1 MDLCAVL
8 KSLHGSERKTILSTN
23 DRNDNDRNE
32 YWFAASEERVN
43 VNHRWLGTSVARV
56 RILVGGLVL
65 LGAGCAVL
73 GWGSRLR
80 QTAAN
85 AGAQSIAGESSI
97 LPSFIPTEGR
107 LPEPASEDAQVKA
120 RSLFAGLPLIFEPN
134 QGQGKLDANDARAK
148 FVTRGSGY
156 SLFLGSEGAILSMV
170 SHDRAMHD
178 RAKSVVGKG
187 RSQQLRVNSVQMK
200 LAGANP
206 NASLSG
212 LNQLPGKSNY
222 FMGNDPTKWRR
233 GVPQFARVRYENVY
247 RGINLVFYGN
257 QGRLEYDFQ
266 VAPGSDPAQAE
277 LEFHGAK
284 QLELKDGALVI
295 QSEGGSV
302 QLGAPRVYQ
311 EIAGRQQAVAGSFV
325 LRGANRAGFTI
336 GAYDHSRELIIDPTL
351 TFATYFGGS
360 GDEHASSVAV
370 DGSFN
375 IYLAGSTTSLNLPAA
390 GVQPTLGG
398 AQNVYIAK
406 ITPPLGSL
414 AAVLDYVTYLG
425 GDGTDTPVGI
435 RVDGAGD
442 PFVAGTTS
450 SSNFPTTPFNAY
462 QKVPSTPGTHVFVTK
477 LQFDAAVLLYSS
489 YLSGTGTD
497 MASGMTID
505 ASGNVFVTGTTT
517 SQDVASGSD
526 QFPASSLAFQSTS
539 KAPGLAQFFVTKV
552 NTSAQASGSI
562 GYSTYFGGGAF
573 NTTDPIVTGGG
584 IAVDS
589 NGNAYFTGS
598 TNFLFT
604 GCSGC
609 DTTDFPILN
618 AYQPCLDQPSAGT
631 IVNPTCST
639 TIATTEP
646 DAFVAKLNLSL
657 NVSQGQQLIWST
669 YLGGSGTDGGAGVA
683 VDTGAANVYVVG
695 TTNSSDIGTSVASL
709 NTSAAYQRC
718 LDTAVNPP
726 LGTACTDPATTPFPK
741 DAFVARLNNPAN
753 TTGTATNVTL
763 NYFSYLGGANDEA
776 GTAIAVDSGS
786 GALVTGWTQSTDFPI
801 FPASNPIQSAL
812 AGTQDAFMARLNTI
826 AVVGQT
832 TTASWANYYGGTGI
846 DQGTGVTLDVNQNAY
861 FVGDTNSAD
870 LQFNKALPS
879 TSGVNGS
886 ANNGGYDAFVT
897 QLGTAVTL
905 SITGV
910 LTQGTNQ
917 TFISAGNQATFTYTV
932 TNNGPDLATNL
943 TFTNNLSQ
951 GTGVPLTFNSAS
963 TTSGSCGGGSTN
975 AIVSCSLPSLQS
987 GSTATITVV
996 VTPTPNSSGAPA
1008 TFNGGTAQVTGQGNI
1023 VLAQTSVPAQMS
1035 DFLINVS
1042 PTDQTIPAAG
1052 ATASYTVTLRPFP
1065 IYASSIS
1072 LSCSGLPTA
1081 ATCNFTTTPVTLQ
1094 VQGPGTSTLN
1104 ITTVARPV
1112 VRPAASLR
1120 TRHFYAIWLA
1130 LPGFTLVG
1138 LGLGGGRRRRRIVG
1152 ILMLCALFG
1161 LLLLQPACSGGS
1173 NSQTPVSGTPP
1184 GIYTITVSAT
1194 SGTDTKST
1202 TVNLTVP

>member
-1 MDLCAVL
+1 
-8 KSLHGSERKTILSTN
+8 
-23 DRNDNDRNE
+23 
-32 YWFAASEERVN
+32 VN
-43 VNHRWLGTSVARV
+43 VNHRWLGTSLARV
-56 RILVGGLVL
+56 RMLVGGLVL

-73 GWGSRLR
+73 GWSSRLR

-97 LPSFIPTEGR
+97 LPSLITTEGR
-107 LPEPASEDAQVKA
+107 LPEPASEEAQVKA

-134 QGQGKLDANDARAK
+134 QGQGNLDANDERAK

-170 SHDRAMHD
+170 SHDRAMQD
-178 RAKSVVGKG
+178 RAKSGGGKG
-187 RSQQLRVNSVQMK
+187 QSQQLRVNSVQMK

-212 LNQLPGKSNY
+212 LNRLPGKSNY
-222 FMGNDPTKWRR
+222 FIGNDPIKWRR

-284 QLELKDGALVI
+284 QLELKDGALLI
-295 QSEGGSV
+295 KSEGGSV

-311 EIAGRQQAVAGSFV
+311 EIAGRQQAVEGSFV
-325 LRGANRAGFTI
+325 LRGADRAGFTV

-375 IYLAGSTTSLNLPAA
+375 IYLAGSTTSPNLPAA

-398 AQNVYIAK
+398 AQNVYVAK

-414 AAVLDYVTYLG
+414 PAVLDYVTYLG
-425 GDGTDTPVGI
+425 GDGSDTPVGI

-442 PFVAGTTS
+442 PYVAGTTS
-450 SSNFPTTPFNAY
+450 SSNFPTSLNAY

-477 LQFDAAVLLYSS
+477 LQFDATALLYSS
-489 YLSGTGTD
+489 YLSGTGAD

-505 ASGNVFVTGTTT
+505 SSGDVFVTGTTT
-517 SQDVASGSD
+517 SQDVASGTD
-526 QFPASSLAFQSTS
+526 QFPASSLAFQGTS
-539 KAPGLAQFFVTKV
+539 RAPGLAQFFVTKV
-552 NTSAQASGSI
+552 NTSAPAGQGIA
-562 GYSTYFGGGAF
+562 YSTYFGGGAF

-589 NGNAYFTGS
+589 SGNVYFTGS

-604 GCSGC
+604 GCLGC
-609 DTTDFPILN
+609 GTTDFPILN
-618 AYQPCLDQPSAGT
+618 AYQPCLDQPPAGT
-631 IVNPTCST
+631 IVNPICST
-639 TIATTEP
+639 TTVTTEP
-646 DAFVAKLNLSL
+646 DAFVAKLNVNS
-657 NVSQGQQLIWST
+657 NSQGQQLVWST
-669 YLGGSGTDGGAGVA
+669 YLGGTASDAGVGVA
-683 VDTGAANVYVVG
+683 IDTGAANVYVVG
-695 TTNSSDIGTSVASL
+695 TTNSIDIGTSVAAS
-709 NTSAAYQRC
+709 TSAAYQPC
-718 LDTAVNPP
+718 LDQPGVAAGSCTPPTNPP
-726 LGTACTDPATTPFPK
+726 N

-753 TTGTATNVTL
+753 TTGTGTNVTL

-846 DQGTGVTLDVNQNAY
+846 DQGTGVALDVNQNAY

-1035 DFLINVS
+1035 DFLITAD
-1042 PTDQTIPAAG
+1042 PADQTISAAG
-1052 ATASYTVTLRPFP
+1052 ATAGYNVTLNPHP

-1072 LSCSGLPTA
+1072 LGCSGLPTA
-1081 ATCNFTTTPVTLQ
+1081 ATCTFTTSSVTLQ
-1094 VQGPGTSTLN
+1094 VGPETSTMN
-1104 ITTVARPV
+1104 IATVARPV
-1112 VRPAASLR
+1112 VTPAASLR

-1138 LGLGGGRRRRRIVG
+1138 LGMGGDRRRRRVLG
-1152 ILMLCALFG
+1152 IFMLCALFG
-1161 LLLLQPACSGGS
+1161 LLLLQPGCSGGS

-1184 GIYTITVSAT
+1184 GTYTVTVSAT